1 MSRNDRNKFELWLD
15 RHNHTM
21 ELMRTLIAFVVLAM
35 QIIILMKIA
44 G

>member
-1 MSRNDRNKFELWLD
+1 MSSNKRNKFELWLD